1 MYCRSSTVNFLWRK
15 CCNKWRDLICQ
26 V

>member
-15 CCNKWRDLICQ
+15 CCNK
-26 V
+26 